1 MARPNVTSKN
11 MLIEAAKMCIMDQGL
26 ENLTLKAVAEKAN
39 VTQGTV
45 YYHFRTKE
53 QLVFEVVQDVCYISW
68 ENLKSGQKPVAEKIK
83 EGLMSAQSRTKED
96 SYYHRLF
103 LESVVSGFRNDM
115 ISSQLSKL
123 IEDENMFL
131 TEQLSALWERSPVE
145 GVSLKTW
152 GILLNALID
161 GLALQS
167 VISPGFSSE
176 EVYRE
181 LELVLQHLTEK
192 AQVADQSGSKE

>member
-1 MARPNVTSKN
+1 MARPNVTSKK
-11 MLIEAAKMCIMDQGL
+11 MLIDAAKRCIADEGL
-26 ENLTLKAVAEKAN
+26 EHLTLKAVAEKAK

-53 QLVFEVVQDVCYISW
+53 QLVFEVVQDVCYTSW
-68 ENLKSGQKPVAEKIK
+68 EQLKTGRKPAEEKVK
-83 EGLMSAQSRTKED
+83 EGLLSAKSRTGED

-103 LESVVSGFRNDM
+103 LELVVSGFRNEKVN
-115 ISSQLSKL
+115 SQISKL
-123 IEDENMFL
+123 TDDENTFL
-131 TEQLSALWERSPVE
+131 TEQLSEIWKRSPVE
-145 GVSLKTW
+145 RVSFKTW

-176 EVYRE
+176 EIYGE

-192 AQVADQSGSKE
+192 AGQPDRKE